1 MSARRSSRFEAID
14 RSSWGAG
21 SMSLGFSVNPVDRGR
36 GSIVVGSTFI
46 LLILASLLSSF
57 EGGGLKYKSVAT
69 LILPAVLREAF
80 CCGAV

>member
-1 MSARRSSRFEAID
+1 M
-14 RSSWGAG
+14 
-21 SMSLGFSVNPVDRGR
+21 NPVDRGA
-36 GSIVVGSTFI
+36 GSVAVGSTLI

-69 LILPAVLREAF
+69 LISPPVVREAF